1 MKDLYKLAFDG
12 AKAESDRFWQV
23 FNLLSATNGA
33 MIVFLNASGQT
44 ETKVVAVTAILG
56 ILICAIWFGVQA
68 RLGHWCKWW
77 DDRMHELEPFY
88 FEELNGER
96 LRQGLAILPEDF
108 ALFHNRKPNSREA
121 STERW
126 SGISTRIGGKLM
138 PAFFGTVWAVLLI
151 LSMSA

>member
-1 MKDLYKLAFDG
+1 MKDLYKVAFDG

-33 MIVFLNASGQT
+33 MIAFINASGQR
-44 ETKVVAVTAILG
+44 EPKVAAATAILG

-77 DDRMHELEPFY
+77 DDKMHELEPPY
-88 FEELNGER
+88 LEQLNSER
-96 LRQGLAILPEDF
+96 LKQGLTTLPTDLT
-108 ALFHNRKPNSREA
+108 LFHNRKPNSFVG
-121 STERW
+121 STKRW
-126 SGISTRIGGKLM
+126 PGISTRIGGKLM
-138 PAFFGTVWAVLLI
+138 PALFGTVWGILLI